1 MAELLRGDVEEEG
14 DATRPRIPGRCD
26 AAPNPGAMRRGPESR
41 DDEILQPEH
50 AGRRRDAVTV
60 WHSNHS

>member
-1 MAELLRGDVEEEG
+1 MAELLRGDAEEEG
-14 DATRPRIPGRCD
+14 DATWPRIPGRRD
-26 AAPNPGAMRRGPESR
+26 AAPNPRG
-41 DDEILQPEH
+41 DEVPQPEH